1 LNATYEIMQKRL
13 ASENLFWLAKSNLSL
28 ATWLLS

>member
-1 LNATYEIMQKRL
+1 LNTVGDFAKKSL
-13 ASENLFWLAKSNLSL
+13 ASENLFWLVKSNLSL